1 MVVTPALLAAAVD
14 LVPPRRYKYH
24 GEATMKGLH
33 VLGEGEREKVEETE
47 MDLTVMETAELGNWV
62 P

>member
-14 LVPPRRYKYH
+14 LVPLRRYKYH

-47 MDLTVMETAELGNWV
+47 MDLTVMETA
-62 P
+62 